1 MLKGHRSQFDGANS
15 GQIRNNSRITINDAG
30 IDKKSWSG
38 EPIPSSTDLPNPGI
52 EPGSPA
58 LQVDSLPAELPGRP
72 YCDYLYAKLCL
83 KVVFLENIGKHI
95 AMDQRKGF

>member
-30 IDKKSWSG
+30 IDKKLWSG

-52 EPGSPA
+52 KPGSCA
-58 LQVDSLPAELPGRP
+58 LQADSFPAELSGNPKK
-72 YCDYLYAKLCL
+72 A
-83 KVVFLENIGKHI
+83 
-95 AMDQRKGF
+95 

>member
-58 LQVDSLPAELPGRP
+58 LQADSFSNEPPGKS
-72 YCDYLYAKLCL
+72 YDDL
-83 KVVFLENIGKHI
+83 
-95 AMDQRKGF
+95 